1 MSRHINFN
9 GSHIP
14 ANEPQIMADN
24 RGFCYG
30 DGIFETIRCLN
41 SQPLFFS
48 NHYHRIADSLKLIN
62 IQLPD
67 AYTEQYFRLQ
77 INKLLQKNRL
87 YKAARVRLSIF
98 RNQGGFYTPANNSA
112 SFIITATEYEDEY
125 FSLPAQGLKTGIYSE
140 QLKPISPL
148 SKLKTSSSLFYV
160 LAGIWK
166 SANKLDDCFILNQEQ
181 KIIEGLSSNLFL
193 VKNKVL
199 YTTTNE
205 CGCVDGTMRKTII
218 EIASGNNI
226 EVKYTNGF
234 TEKDIEVVDEILLT
248 NAIQGVHFVSA
259 FRNRRY
265 YHKMGAWFINQ
276 LNELIK
282 EELG

>member
-1 MSRHINFN
+1 
-9 GSHIP
+9 
-14 ANEPQIMADN
+14 
-24 RGFCYG
+24 
-30 DGIFETIRCLN
+30 
-41 SQPLFFS
+41 
-48 NHYHRIADSLKLIN
+48 
-62 IQLPD
+62 
-67 AYTEQYFRLQ
+67 
-77 INKLLQKNRL
+77 
-87 YKAARVRLSIF
+87 VRLSIF

>member
-112 SFIITATEYEDEY
+112 SFIITATEFEDEY